1 MDNIKKIGK
10 QCVGCR
16 SCEQSCPKQCIHM
29 ENNQEGFLYPI
40 VDEEAC
46 INCKKCLKVC
56 PMENKLLHRNEPEK
70 VWAIRQESN
79 MEVMDSAS
87 GGASD
92 IAAKIILEQ
101 KGVVY
106 GAAYD
111 EKLVVHHIEVSD
123 DIGRKRL
130 QSSKYV
136 QSNIG
141 HCYSRAKKHLDKG
154 DKVLFTGT
162 PCQIAGLYSFLGK
175 DYPELYTM
183 DLICHGVPSP
193 KFFEKYLEYQS
204 KKLKENIIY
213 YNFRSKEKR
222 GWGTQYLT
230 KTKTK
235 TKTKTLAL
243 DKYGKHFMAGDCY
256 RESCYQCQYAN
267 INRVGDITIGDFW
280 GIAKSHPEFYS
291 EKGISSVFVSTNK
304 GKKLFE
310 QMKEFCE
317 VQEATVEEGIV
328 KQGNLVHPTNKPNN
342 RVDFYKNIEDEK
354 FVDQLKVGL
363 CAKERIKAIIPKKII
378 QKVKSLL

>member
-1 MDNIKKIGK
+1 MGFHHLNFLRNI
-10 QCVGCR
+10 
-16 SCEQSCPKQCIHM
+16 
-29 ENNQEGFLYPI
+29 
-40 VDEEAC
+40 
-46 INCKKCLKVC
+46 
-56 PMENKLLHRNEPEK
+56 
-70 VWAIRQESN
+70 
-79 MEVMDSAS
+79 
-87 GGASD
+87 
-92 IAAKIILEQ
+92 
-101 KGVVY
+101 
-106 GAAYD
+106 
-111 EKLVVHHIEVSD
+111 
-123 DIGRKRL
+123 
-130 QSSKYV
+130 
-136 QSNIG
+136 
-141 HCYSRAKKHLDKG
+141 
-154 DKVLFTGT
+154 
-162 PCQIAGLYSFLGK
+162 
-175 DYPELYTM
+175 
-183 DLICHGVPSP
+183 
-193 KFFEKYLEYQS
+193 
-204 KKLKENIIY
+204 
-213 YNFRSKEKR
+213 
-222 GWGTQYLT
+222 LT
-230 KTKTK
+230 KTKTE

-291 EKGISSVFVSTNK
+291 EKGVSSVFVNTNK